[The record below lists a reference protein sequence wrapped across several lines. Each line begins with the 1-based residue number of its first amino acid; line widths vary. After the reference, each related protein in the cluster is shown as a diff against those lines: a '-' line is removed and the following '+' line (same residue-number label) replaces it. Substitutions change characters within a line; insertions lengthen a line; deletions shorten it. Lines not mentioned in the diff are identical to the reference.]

1 MKFLARTLKNG
12 GPGLNTSTVCRL
24 ALAASLLV
32 LALAAQ
38 KAAPATPAEKALD
51 AYLARVKQVASAT
64 APSTGSLWTPG
75 ARYTNLSSDFKA
87 QYVND
92 LITIHIIETTQ
103 AAGTGS
109 VQAKRQFNASS
120 GFSSLFGTLPA
131 TSKLQALVAPNSN
144 SDLEGTAATA
154 STTALTTSLTGRV
167 VDLLPNGYLV
177 VEAVRTI
184 EMNSQQ
190 QTFIVHGVV
199 RPADI
204 APDNSVLSTQVGDLE
219 VELQGKGVITD
230 ATKPVG
236 GWVHWLLKYL
246 TF

>member
-1 MKFLARTLKNG
+1 LNRRAKF
-12 GPGLNTSTVCRL
+12 GLF
-24 ALAASLLV
+24 ALSAFAFAAG
-32 LALAAQ
+32 LAAQ
-38 KAAPATPAEKALD
+38 NAAPATPAEKALA
-51 AYLARVKQVASAT
+51 AYLARVKEVSAAST
-64 APSTGSLWTPG
+64 PSTGSLWTPG

-92 LITIHIIETTQ
+92 LVTIHIIETTQ

-109 VQAKRQFNASS
+109 VQAKRQFNANS
-120 GFSSLFGTLPA
+120 GFSSLFGNLPS
-131 TSKLQALVAPNSN
+131 TSKLQALVAPNSQ

-184 EMNSQQ
+184 EMNNQQ
-190 QTFIVHGVV
+190 QTFIVHGVI

-219 VELQGKGVITD
+219 VELQGKGVISD
-230 ATKPVG
+230 ATRPVG
-236 GWVHWLLKYL
+236 GWVHLLLKFL